1 MRMADLQ
8 AGWIVVGNDGRRL
21 GSIRDVGQNYVLV
34 SIGLAS
40 DALHVPA
47 SAIGNI
53 EHEVVHLNVSIRDAR
68 AMGWEQPP
76 REEDAPES
84 QEPDLHRHV

>member
-34 SIGLAS
+34 STGLGS
-40 DALHVPA
+40 GELHVPA

-68 AMGWEQPP
+68 AMGWEQAP
-76 REEDAPES
+76 REDAPEG